1 LISGLKQ
8 LGISLAYCRVGSNP
22 NPICMQLF
30 ATRSVWI
37 LVNNI
42 QPVADAPI
50 APRRVLFVS
59 GDADLRAVVERVLER
74 AGYQVHA
81 VAHSGH
87 ALLLCRTARFDLLI
101 AELSGPDISGPALAE
116 QVRRHCPG
124 LTALYLGNLGT
135 VDGVDNLLV
144 RPFTKDDLLERI
156 ALALAGVAS

>member
-1 LISGLKQ
+1 
-8 LGISLAYCRVGSNP
+8 
-22 NPICMQLF
+22 MQLF
-30 ATRSVWI
+30 ATRSVCI

-74 AGYQVHA
+74 DGYQVHA

-101 AELSGPDISGPALAE
+101 TEFSGPDISGPALAE

-124 LTALYLGNLGT
+124 LTALYLGNLGS
-135 VDGVDNLLV
+135 DGVDNLLV
-144 RPFTKDDLLERI
+144 RPFTKDDLLGRI
-156 ALALAGVAS
+156 ALILDRRRVLI